1 MLKPCVEEG
10 FVIQEREVALDFIG
24 RRGVLG
30 IRREKRIQY
39 AKDILQKEL
48 LPNITQEEGF
58 ETRKAFF
65 LGYMVNRLLLC
76 ALERKEPDD
85 RDHFGKKRLDLAGP
99 LLANLFRILF
109 KKLTKDI
116 YNYMQ
121 RCVENGG
128 DFNVTL
134 AVKSQTITD
143 GLRYSLATGNW
154 GEQRKAM
161 SSRAGV
167 SQVLN
172 RYTYSSTLS
181 HLRRTNTPI
190 GRDGK
195 IAKPRQLHNTHWG
208 LVCPAETPEG
218 QACGLVKNLSLMTCI
233 SVGTPSE
240 PILGFLRD
248 YGLEVLEDYVP
259 SNAPDSTRVFVNG
272 VWVGVHRDPA
282 ALVDLS
288 LIHI

>member
-1 MLKPCVEEG
+1 
-10 FVIQEREVALDFIG
+10 
-24 RRGVLG
+24 
-30 IRREKRIQY
+30 
-39 AKDILQKEL
+39 
-48 LPNITQEEGF
+48 
-58 ETRKAFF
+58 
-65 LGYMVNRLLLC
+65 
-76 ALERKEPDD
+76 
-85 RDHFGKKRLDLAGP
+85 
-99 LLANLFRILF
+99 
-109 KKLTKDI
+109 
-116 YNYMQ
+116 MQ
-121 RCVENGG
+121 RCVENDS
-128 DFNVTL
+128 DFNLTL

-233 SVGTPSE
+233 SVGSSSE

-248 YGLEVLEDYVP
+248 FGLEVLEDYVP
-259 SNAPDSTRVFVNG
+259 SNAPDSTRIFVNG

-282 ALVDLS
+282 QLVDYVRDLRRSGDISPEVSIIRDIREKNLKS
-288 LIHI
+288 LPMLVVFTVHFSLLMIMKILQLKVT